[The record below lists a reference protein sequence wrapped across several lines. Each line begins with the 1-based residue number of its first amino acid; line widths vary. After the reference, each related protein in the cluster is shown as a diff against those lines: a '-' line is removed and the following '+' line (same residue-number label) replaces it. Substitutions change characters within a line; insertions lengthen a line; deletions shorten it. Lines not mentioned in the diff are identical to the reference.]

1 MTFFVIMFM
10 IGVIWSG
17 AYITRIVKFY
27 HNDVCLMLID
37 YIEKYYEKAFDDDI
51 FMKNYIDADDG
62 QIFRIDYGAIVAKSR
77 IIFYE
82 NYNQILFDGIDL
94 VQDGLIS
101 KFDSQIIWNKLHKLS
116 KNVVK
121 YRTQE
126 RFKKSWRKDNEKR
139 C

>member
-1 MTFFVIMFM
+1 
-10 IGVIWSG
+10 
-17 AYITRIVKFY
+17 
-27 HNDVCLMLID
+27 MLID
-37 YIEKYYEKAFDDDI
+37 YIEKYYEKAFDDDN

-77 IIFYE
+77 LLFYE
-82 NYNQILFDGIDL
+82 NYNQILFDDIDL

>member
-1 MTFFVIMFM
+1 MIFFAIMFM

-17 AYITRIVKFY
+17 LYITKIVKFY
-27 HNDVCLMLID
+27 HNDVCLRLIN
-37 YIEKYYEKAFDDDI
+37 YIENYYEKAYDDCS
-51 FMKNYIDADDG
+51 FMKNYVDEG
-62 QIFRIDYGAIVAKSR
+62 QIYRIDYGAIVAKSK
-77 IIFYE
+77 IVFYE
-82 NYNQILFDGIDL
+82 NYNQILFDGINL
-94 VQDGLIS
+94 VQDNLIS
-101 KFDSQIIWNKLHKLS
+101 KFDSQIIWNKLHRLS

>member
-10 IGVIWSG
+10 IGVIWTG

-82 NYNQILFDGIDL
+82 NYNQILFDDIDL

-101 KFDSQIIWNKLHKLS
+101 KFDS
-116 KNVVK
+116 
-121 YRTQE
+121 
-126 RFKKSWRKDNEKR
+126 
-139 C
+139 